1 MEAVLGWAKEV
12 GQGLDELT
20 DEQRKEI
27 LQMVVEQVVIDRNNN
42 VDITLA
48 IPVDDDF
55 LEPNSPEPDF
65 PETDSVALAS
75 KEPSSLLRRSS
86 LVFCTRLTALLRH
99 VVGFPDLGLL
109 RGLCPVSGIGR
120 RLAYPVAGEP
130 NVVPKF
136 T

>member
-12 GQGLDELT
+12 SQGLDELT

-48 IPVDDDF
+48 IPDDDDF
-55 LEPNSPEPDF
+55 PEPNSPEPDS

-75 KEPSSLLRRSS
+75 KEPSS
-86 LVFCTRLTALLRH
+86 
-99 VVGFPDLGLL
+99 
-109 RGLCPVSGIGR
+109 
-120 RLAYPVAGEP
+120 
-130 NVVPKF
+130 
-136 T
+136 

>member
-42 VDITLA
+42 VDITPA

-75 KEPSSLLRRSS
+75 KEPSY
-86 LVFCTRLTALLRH
+86 C
-99 VVGFPDLGLL
+99 G
-109 RGLCPVSGIGR
+109 
-120 RLAYPVAGEP
+120 
-130 NVVPKF
+130 
-136 T
+136 

>member
-12 GQGLDELT
+12 SQGLDELT

-27 LQMVVEQVVIDRNNN
+27 LQMVVEQVVIDRNDN

-55 LEPNSPEPDF
+55 PEPNSPEPDS

-75 KEPSSLLRRSS
+75 KEPSS
-86 LVFCTRLTALLRH
+86 
-99 VVGFPDLGLL
+99 
-109 RGLCPVSGIGR
+109 
-120 RLAYPVAGEP
+120 
-130 NVVPKF
+130 
-136 T
+136 